1 MGRAAGKRVRRGG
14 SSRAP
19 QAGSP
24 TGGRMGNS
32 RPPRWPQPGAAG
44 GLGAGTIPVFSC
56 PWESQDFSFGGLRRL
71 SAGPVRWGH
80 VPALKWDGAS
90 RAEAPAQ
97 RTAFRTWI
105 EL

>member
-32 RPPRWPQPGAAG
+32 RPPRWPQPGAAR

-56 PWESQDFSFGGLRRL
+56 PWESQDFSFGGLQEVECGSGAVGSCACSEVGRGEQGG
-71 SAGPVRWGH
+71 SSCTKDS
-80 VPALKWDGAS
+80 VPHMD
-90 RAEAPAQ
+90 
-97 RTAFRTWI
+97 
-105 EL
+105 